1 MSNRPQQA
9 RWICCQLG
17 AREHYAVP
25 RAVDGHDQLRMM
37 VTDAWVRPRS
47 PIRRL
52 PGAIVSRLAERFH
65 LDLNTAD
72 VQDFT
77 RRLLLREL
85 AWRWQGRSGWDLLIA
100 RNDWFQRRAAEPLR
114 SFTHG
119 PNEQIILFAH
129 SYSARLA
136 FRVARE
142 RGWKTVLGQIDP
154 GPEHFT
160 VVRRLADQL
169 PQYGAA
175 PEAPPVSYFEHWHE
189 ECSLADRI
197 IVNSEWARESAIKA
211 GADPG
216 KMVVVPIAYEP
227 EHPADECIPHAY
239 PNRFSHERPLRVLYV
254 GSVSVAKG
262 AASLLESLSLLQDLP
277 IRLRVVGEVAMTVP
291 SALLSHPA
299 VEWVGAV
306 SRSEVMRHYRDSDVL
321 VFPSHSDGFGMAQV
335 EAQVRGLPVVAS
347 RHCGDV
353 VDDGVTGIVLP
364 GVTAHEIASALR
376 RVAARPEMLHSF
388 SRNALTAPRFG
399 IDAMGA
405 ALLNLEPG

>member
-1 MSNRPQQA
+1 
-9 RWICCQLG
+9 
-17 AREHYAVP
+17 
-25 RAVDGHDQLRMM
+25 M
-37 VTDAWVRPRS
+37 VTDAWVRPGS

-65 LDLNTAD
+65 VDLDTAD
-72 VQDFT
+72 VKDFT
-77 RRLLLREL
+77 GQLLQREL
-85 AWRWQGRSGWDLLIA
+85 AWRWQRRSEWDLLIA
-100 RNDWFQRRAAEPLR
+100 RNDWFQRRAAATLR
-114 SFTHG
+114 AFAHG
-119 PNEQIILFAH
+119 TNEQIVLFAH

-160 VVRRLADQL
+160 VVRRLADQS

-189 ECSLADRI
+189 ECALADRI

-211 GADPG
+211 GVDPG
-216 KMVVVPIAYEP
+216 KMGVVPIAYEP
-227 EHPADECIPHAY
+227 EYQAGECVPHAY
-239 PNRFSHERPLRVLYV
+239 PNRFTHERPLRVLFI

-262 AASLLESLSLLQDLP
+262 AASLLESLSLLQDVP
-277 IRLRVVGEVAMTVP
+277 ISLRVVGEVTMTVP

-347 RHCGDV
+347 QHCGHV
-353 VDDGVTGIVLP
+353 VDEGVTGIVMP

-376 RVAARPEMLHSF
+376 RVAARPEMLQCF
-388 SRNALTAPRFG
+388 SRNALVAPRVG
-399 IDAMGA
+399 IAAMGA